1 MLGFISFS
9 PTYRADMDWKEARL
23 RNLRVSFELM
33 LTPMVY
39 QLTSAQQR
47 QADIL
52 RRSAALFDAGKLRVH
67 VAETLPFEQAATAH
81 RVIESGGMIGKL
93 VLVMDGN

>member
-39 QLTSAQQR
+39 QLTS
-47 QADIL
+47 ADIL